1 LKVVLLQLENEQMLF
16 YVEGEEKD
24 WLARSD
30 AERGSGFFA
39 YAENQ
44 YDRMQR
50 MLTESK
56 GAVGQRMKSV
66 WQWLQQKIDPQEA
79 LLRSLRRAATID
91 LLYPS
96 DMSEREALDQWSRFL
111 AAKDKHHIFRVI
123 LNTSISPFTILLTP
137 LPGPNIIGYWFVYRA
152 FCHTLALMGVRRAR
166 NSLSSIRL
174 ISEPLLNGRLQVAD
188 EAGLEHLSKELG
200 LNGLGRY
207 LIRSAKFTVAGN
219 GGGLAEESSHT

>member
-1 LKVVLLQLENEQMLF
+1 LKVVLLRLENEQVLF
-16 YVEGEEKD
+16 YVEEEDKD
-24 WLARSD
+24 WLARGD
-30 AERGSGFFA
+30 AERGSGLFA
-39 YAENQ
+39 YAETQ
-44 YDRMQR
+44 YERMQR

-66 WQWLQQKIDPQEA
+66 WQWLQRKIDPEEA

-111 AAKDKHHIFRVI
+111 AAKDRHHIFRVI

-166 NSLSSIRL
+166 NRL
-174 ISEPLLNGRLQVAD
+174 RSTRLNSEPLLNGRWQVAD
-188 EAGLEHLSKELG
+188 EAGIEQLSKELG
-200 LNGLGRY
+200 LHGLGRY
-207 LIRSAKFTVAGN
+207 LSRSAKFTVAGN
-219 GGGLAEESSHT
+219 GGGLAEESPNT